1 MGESSSMILMAAK
14 QIMMRNIFFTLRPRG
29 LSMSISLSM
38 AVVVCPEI
46 TPQNMDA
53 LLATKKNPVTVKFF
67 ASWCGSCKDDLESM
81 RGKSQDPN
89 LILLSAFD
97 DETAAVATLNHF
109 GVDQACFKGDA
120 IARKLGV
127 RHLPRSF
134 VSKDGHLVSGDLK

>member
-1 MGESSSMILMAAK
+1 M
-14 QIMMRNIFFTLRPRG
+14 
-29 LSMSISLSM
+29 SMSLTM
-38 AVVVCPEI
+38 AVLACPEI
-46 TPQNMDA
+46 TLQNLDA
-53 LLATKKNPVTVKFF
+53 LLAAKKDPVAVKFF

-81 RGKSQDPN
+81 RGKSSDPN
-89 LILLSAFD
+89 VILLSAFD

-109 GVDQACFKGDA
+109 GVDQACFNGDA

>member
-1 MGESSSMILMAAK
+1 MVF
-14 QIMMRNIFFTLRPRG
+14 NLRPSG
-29 LSMSISLSM
+29 LSMSLTM
-38 AVVVCPEI
+38 AVLACPEI
-46 TPQNMDA
+46 TLQNLDA
-53 LLATKKNPVTVKFF
+53 LLAAKKDPVAVKFF

-81 RGKSQDPN
+81 RGKSSDPHV
-89 LILLSAFD
+89 ILLSAFD

-109 GVDQACFKGDA
+109 GVDQACFNGDA